1 MITVTK
7 LETLTSDLDLRLDY
21 KYYSLVVENFIHVGK
36 AKNNQEF
43 IKLKDVLHP
52 RYRNFSYQP
61 DMEYK
66 GITTTNENFDE
77 IGNIVDFDLVTFDE
91 HPDRLKYKV
100 KKDYLLLS
108 SLKGAKCPPFLI
120 ADEWE
125 NAVFSNG
132 FYIYEI
138 AEGNHPVFIKYLLQ
152 SSYFRSILDEHLYRG
167 IGISTFKE
175 RDFLDIRIPKVS
187 YETQKQIVEQIR
199 PIEHEIEPLIKGKI
213 KLVEVVNRVL
223 GKKFGFDAE
232 SLLSRKKTLVYQHG
246 LAQNSKSFDLRSS
259 HKFHNPAYFEVDN
272 ILHKLGCKKI
282 KYSLAKD
289 IRLGAGVSPSDIDQN
304 ASTYFISPAAMSKGY
319 VSLSEA
325 WVVSQDYF
333 EKNKKR
339 FAVKKGDILLRRS
352 GMSIGKVAIVQD
364 EMDAVYSDFMMRVQ
378 FNPKLAYPK
387 FVYYFFNS
395 ILFQSLIERDK
406 KGLQLPNIFPSQIK
420 NFPIPDIS
428 ISQQI
433 ALADEIQSEMD
444 IQNSSIKQ
452 ILKKRK
458 EIEKHVLDAIGISK
472 QGNW

>member
-1 MITVTK
+1 MITIQK
-7 LETLTSDLDLRLDY
+7 LDALISDFDLRLDY
-21 KYYSLVVENFIHVGK
+21 KYYSLVVGNFIYVGK
-36 AKNNQEF
+36 TKNQEY
-43 IKLKDVLHP
+43 IKLKDILLP
-52 RYRNFSYQP
+52 RYRNFIYQP
-61 DMEYK
+61 DTEYK
-66 GITTTNENFDE
+66 GVSTTNENFDE
-77 IGNIVDFDLVTFDE
+77 IGNIVDFDLVTIDE

-120 ADEWE
+120 SDEWE

-138 AEGNHPVFIKYLLQ
+138 AEGYHPVFIKYLLQ
-152 SSYFRSILDEHLYRG
+152 SSYFRSILDEHIYRG

-175 RDFLDIRIPKVS
+175 RDFLDIRIPQVS
-187 YETQKQIVEQIR
+187 YEAQKRVVEQIK
-199 PIEHEIEPLIKGKI
+199 PIENQIEPLIKGKV

-223 GKKFGFDAE
+223 GKRFGFDAE
-232 SLLSRKKTLVYQHG
+232 NLSSRKRTLFYQHG
-246 LAQNSKSFDLRSS
+246 LVQNTKSFDLRTS
-259 HKFHNPAYFEVDN
+259 HKFHNPAFFEVDE
-272 ILHKLGCKKI
+272 ILQKIGCKKI
-282 KYSLAKD
+282 KYCLAKD
-289 IRLGAGVSPSDIDQN
+289 IRLGAGVSPSDTDNNGN
-304 ASTYFISPAAMSKGY
+304 AYFISPAAMSRGY

-333 EKNKKR
+333 QKNKKR
-339 FAVKKGDILLRRS
+339 FAVKQGDILLRRS

-364 EMDAVYSDFMMRVQ
+364 EMDAVYSDFMMRIQ
-378 FNPKLAYPK
+378 FNPNLAHPK

-420 NFPIPDIS
+420 DFPIPDIS

-433 ALADEIQSEMD
+433 AIADEIQAEMD
-444 IQNSSIKQ
+444 IQNSGITE

-458 EIEKHVLDAIGISK
+458 EIEKQVLNAIGISK
-472 QGNW
+472 QGRW